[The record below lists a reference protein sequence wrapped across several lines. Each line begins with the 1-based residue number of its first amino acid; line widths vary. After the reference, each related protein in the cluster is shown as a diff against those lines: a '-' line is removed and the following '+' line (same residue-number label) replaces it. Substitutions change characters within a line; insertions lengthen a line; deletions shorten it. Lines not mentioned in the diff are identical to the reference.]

1 MQSDLQAHI
10 AQLKQRGMLATEAR
24 DYAGA
29 LEAFQ
34 AILEHNPDFADVR
47 HYAGLCLVFLGRTEE
62 ALEQFNRALERNP
75 RYVEAHVNRALLLQD
90 LGRYEEARESFEQA
104 GQYEQEHQGR
114 FPAAVTAKLADTHAA
129 LADLYLD
136 AQAFGEAL
144 EQYRSALDLG
154 PAFHDIRNRYASALI
169 AVGRP
174 DEAIAELEGILER
187 TPGFLAARLNLGLAR
202 FRQGRLDDAAAAWQA
217 CAAAAPDHP
226 QVRAYLALLQGPEP
240 RGTEHGDAGQ
250 HG

>member
-10 AQLKQRGMLATEAR
+10 AQLKQRGILAMEAR
-24 DYAGA
+24 HYADA
-29 LEAFQ
+29 LDAFQ
-34 AILEHNPDFADVR
+34 AILVHHPDFADVR

-104 GQYEQEHQGR
+104 GRYEQETEGR
-114 FPAAVTAKLADTHAA
+114 FPAAVAARLADTHAA

-136 AQAFGEAL
+136 VQAFEEAL
-144 EQYRSALDLG
+144 AQYRSALGLG
-154 PAFHDIRNRYASALI
+154 PSFHDIRNRYASALI
-169 AVGRP
+169 AAGRP
-174 DEAIAELEGILER
+174 DDAAAELEQVLAQ

-202 FRQGRLDDAAAAWQA
+202 FRQGRHDEAATAWEA
-217 CAAAAPDHP
+217 CAAAEPEHP
-226 QVRAYLALLQGPEP
+226 QVRAYLALLQRRESERDG
-240 RGTEHGDAGQ
+240 
-250 HG
+250 